1 MSDNFRQF
9 SMLSMKT
16 YLAFP
21 LLCFAIMSTPTVC
34 SKWDEL
40 DQSLAERKGE
50 VSAQDASEQAAIPEQ
65 PKPEPITVSGQ
76 YDLKAPKADNSF
88 ILWVPYDY
96 NPDYLWPVIFCYHGA
111 GGSVTT
117 WPFQQVTR
125 GQGFIIVGMNYNPLD
140 SGRRTPEWVK
150 KEKAF
155 FFEALEMV
163 SARLSVDPEMI
174 FMGGYS
180 QGGYHTTLLGE
191 EVLDRLAGLII
202 LGAGRFFIDH
212 SPPPMRLIHSKPV
225 FIGVGQEDTVHNPRA
240 KKAARNYQLWGA
252 DVTFEEWPGVGH
264 GIRTAE
270 FPSKLLLD
278 WLEEIFAEP

>member
-1 MSDNFRQF
+1 
-9 SMLSMKT
+9 MLPMKT
-16 YLAFP
+16 YIAFP
-21 LLCFAIMSTPTVC
+21 LLCLAIMSTPTVC
-34 SKWDEL
+34 SKWNEL
-40 DQSLAERKGE
+40 DQKLARGKEE
-50 VSAQDASEQAAIPEQ
+50 VSAQDASEQAVIPEQ
-65 PKPEPITVSGQ
+65 PRPEPISVPGQ

-96 NPDYLWPVIFCYHGA
+96 DPDYLWPVIFCYHGA

-125 GQGFIIVGMNYNPLD
+125 GQGFIIVGMNYTPLD

-150 KEKAF
+150 REKAF

-163 SARLSVDPEMI
+163 SARVSVDPEMI

-202 LGAGRFFIDH
+202 LGAGRFFVDQ
-212 SPPPMRLIHSKPV
+212 SPPPTRLIHNKPV

-240 KKAARNYQLWGA
+240 KKAASNYQLWGA

-264 GIRTAE
+264 GIRTSE

-278 WLEEIFAEP
+278 WLEKIFGES